1 MQESVWELEEEEKEE
16 YWEYRFWVALERDGC
31 SVLNRWSR
39 RRGVVQSLTRSRDVG
54 AWDVLD
60 RVTGARQRGAV
71 LVPTEEDFNNDLFS
85 QFGDHEAL
93 DAAPPP
99 CLTSARSGYC
109 ASISVASAPNQ
120 SASCSKTSRAF
131 RSHSNGAVPGSLA
144 KLTPKQSL
152 LLSRRLPKRRLPQRI
167 SRCRRCF
174 DPLTWCGASAMPDA
188 WPGSLLLSTQ

>member
-1 MQESVWELEEEEKEE
+1 LGVP
-16 YWEYRFWVALERDGC
+16 
-31 SVLNRWSR
+31 VLDRPRAGWLLRSEPVEPPP
-39 RRGVVQSLTRSRDVG
+39 GRSRDVG
-54 AWDVLD
+54 ARDVLD

-99 CLTSARSGYC
+99 CPTLARSGHC
-109 ASISVASAPNQ
+109 ASRSVASAPSR

-131 RSHSNGAVPGSLA
+131 RSHSNGAVPGSLTR
-144 KLTPKQSL
+144 LTPKQSL
-152 LLSRRLPKRRLPQRI
+152 FLSRRLPKRRLPQRI

-174 DPLTWCGASAMPDA
+174 DPLTWCGASAIPDA
-188 WPGSLLLSTQ
+188 WPDSLLLSTQ

>member
-71 LVPTEEDFNNDLFS
+71 LVPTEEDFKNDLFS

-109 ASISVASAPNQ
+109 ASISVASAPNR
-120 SASCSKTSRAF
+120 SASCSKTSRVF
-131 RSHSNGAVPGSLA
+131 RSHSNGAVPGSLT
-144 KLTPKQSL
+144 KLTPKQIL

>member
-71 LVPTEEDFNNDLFS
+71 LVPTEEDFKNDLFS

-99 CLTSARSGYC
+99 CLTSARSGHC
-109 ASISVASAPNQ
+109 ASISVASAPNR

-152 LLSRRLPKRRLPQRI
+152 LLNKAYS
-167 SRCRRCF
+167 
-174 DPLTWCGASAMPDA
+174 
-188 WPGSLLLSTQ
+188 